1 MAAKGA
7 ILKQQIAEKILKT
20 FSGSFM
26 YNDGK
31 EIRINGMEDGNPV
44 QIKITMTAA
53 KVAVEPEGSNP
64 KLTGTESDL
73 ENTGIDFTAGAVS
86 SVQVP
91 NEPSEDEKARLTMLL
106 DKLGI

>member
-1 MAAKGA
+1 MAIRGA
-7 ILKQQIAEKILKT
+7 VLKQQIAEKILKT

-31 EIRINGMEDGNPV
+31 EIRINGIEDGNPI

-53 KVAVEPEGSNP
+53 KVAVEPEGNKP
-64 KLTGTESDL
+64 KPTVIEGGI
-73 ENTGIDFTAGAVS
+73 ENTGIDFTSETAS

-91 NEPSEDEKARLTMLL
+91 DEPSEDEKERLTLL
-106 DKLGI
+106 LNKLGI

>member
-53 KVAVEPEGSNP
+53 KVAVEPEGS
-64 KLTGTESDL
+64 KLTVAKNDL
-73 ENTGIDFTAGAVS
+73 ENTGIDFTAEAAS
-86 SVQVP
+86 SAQVP

-106 DKLGI
+106 NKLGI